1 MALKRIYIEITNR
14 CNLNCSFCPPSTRPA
29 RSMTPEEFRR
39 LAMAVGDYTKY
50 IYLHV
55 KGEPLAHPQLA
66 EILDIADEQ
75 GLRVNLTTNAL
86 LLSQRAELLLQSN
99 ALRQTNLSVH
109 GYNPATH
116 GDLEQWLSM
125 LCNYA
130 RQSSQKGR
138 YTVFR
143 FWTLP
148 RSRQVQ
154 GDDARAIAILERA
167 FPTAGSILERASGRS
182 MELEKGIFAS
192 FDEQFDWPTMDSP
205 VVGSRG
211 ICYGARTMIGVLAD
225 GTVVPCCL
233 DSEGAC
239 PLGNA
244 FTQPL
249 KEILTSPRYLN
260 MAGSFSNRHVAEP
273 LCRRCSYRLKFNS
286 RAS

>member
-1 MALKRIYIEITNR
+1 MSLKRIYIEITNR

-29 RSMTPEEFRR
+29 RSMTPEEFRH
-39 LAMAVGDYTKY
+39 LAIAAGRHTRY

-55 KGEPLAHPQLA
+55 KGEPLAHPQFA
-66 EILDIADEQ
+66 EILSIAGEQ

-86 LLSQRAELLLQSN
+86 LLPQRAELLLHSD

-109 GYNPATH
+109 GYNPAAH
-116 GDLEQWLSM
+116 GDLEQWLSS
-125 LCNYA
+125 LCDYA
-130 RQSSQKGR
+130 RSSALRGR

-148 RSRQVQ
+148 HGRQIH

-192 FDEQFDWPTMDSP
+192 FDEQFDWPSMESP
-205 VVGSRG
+205 ILGSRG
-211 ICYGARTMIGVLAD
+211 ICYGARTMIGILAD

-244 FTQPL
+244 FAQPL
-249 KEILTSPRYLN
+249 DGILTSPRYLN
-260 MAGSFSNRHVAEP
+260 MAGSFSNRKVAEP
-273 LCRRCSYRLKFNS
+273 LCRRCSYRTKFNY
-286 RAS
+286 R